1 MSLNLKSNLENRS
14 PGRRSRIPVRVNC
27 RERTAIVLVAE
38 MDDSMA
44 QDWEASKNNAFWND
58 FQDEGIAANTVIMV
72 SPGALPRLVNGVL
85 DSSSVTGEFSRRRG
99 YLREELEAWVVNR
112 LCNVLY
118 LVPSKFDAAQDW
130 ARHGVDSAVALEV
143 VADLEDLLG
152 ARLPQA
158 LAECRTPRELVSSV
172 AARLLDGSNELPWWR
187 SPWTTVEQV

>member
-1 MSLNLKSNLENRS
+1 MSLNLKSNLETRS
-14 PGRRSRIPVRVNC
+14 PGRRSRIPVRVTC

-44 QDWEASKNNAFWND
+44 QDWEASKNTAFWND

-118 LVPSKFDAAQDW
+118 LVPSKFDATQDW

-187 SPWTTVEQV
+187 SSWTTVEQV